1 MRLGNQRG
9 AHRRA
14 RQRGRNSAR
23 TAVSR
28 GVGTSQVDAVLS
40 EPLGEQLGPQHLSG
54 LDSASVAV
62 RASSLQLTGQATAA
76 VRRSLRVPR
85 VWGLRPADAIL
96 IVFANAALIV
106 AMWVRHGQ
114 LPNLGNVGAVLS
126 AAGQLTA
133 LLGTYSALVQVVLMS
148 RSPWLDQLFGIDR
161 IAGWHRWLGF
171 ATVILI
177 CAHVL
182 FTTAGYAVS
191 DGHAFFSQTWIFL
204 TTYPYMLM
212 AYAATALF
220 VLVAV
225 VSVRAA
231 RRRLSH
237 ETWHFIHLYIYLAI
251 ALSFGHQLAVGTDFE
266 RDPAAIAYWVAL
278 YVVAALL
285 VLTFRVLIPVR
296 MDLRHRLRVHS
307 VVEEA
312 SGVISI
318 YIVGR
323 DLPGLPMRAGQFFKF
338 RFLARGLWWRVHPF
352 SLSAAPNGEYL
363 RITVK
368 QVGDFTRSLRSL
380 QPGTRVILEGPYGIF
395 TSLRRRRQRALLI
408 AGGIGITPLRA
419 LLEEMPQ
426 RKNGVVVLY
435 RARSWQN
442 VVFKDELDGL
452 VHSRGGEIHYIVGRR
467 GTEIHPH
474 PLGSKFLRTTVPDL
488 RERDIFI
495 CGPPEMLHDVAES
508 LAELGIPADQIHRER
523 FAFL

>member
-1 MRLGNQRG
+1 MD
-9 AHRRA
+9 
-14 RQRGRNSAR
+14 
-23 TAVSR
+23 V
-28 GVGTSQVDAVLS
+28 V
-40 EPLGEQLGPQHLSG
+40 
-54 LDSASVAV
+54 
-62 RASSLQLTGQATAA
+62 
-76 VRRSLRVPR
+76 
-85 VWGLRPADAIL
+85 L

-106 AMWVRHGQ
+106 GMWVRHGQ
-114 LPNLGNVGAVLS
+114 FPNLGNPGAVLS

-191 DGHAFFSQTWIFL
+191 DGRSFVSQTSTFL
-204 TTYPYMLM
+204 TTYPYMLI

-220 VLVAV
+220 VVVAV

-237 ETWHFIHLYIYLAI
+237 ETWHFIHFYIYLAI
-251 ALSFGHQLAVGTDFE
+251 ALSFGHQLAAGTDFE
-266 RDPAAIAYWVAL
+266 RDPAAIVYWVAL

-285 VLTFRVLIPVR
+285 VLTFRVLVPLR

-307 VVEEA
+307 VIEEA
-312 SGVISI
+312 AGVLSI
-318 YIVGR
+318 YITGR

-338 RFLARGLWWRVHPF
+338 RFLARGLWWQVHPF

-363 RITVK
+363 RVTVK
-368 QVGDFTRSLRSL
+368 QLGGFTRALRGL

-426 RKNGVVVLY
+426 RRNGVVVLY
-435 RARSWQN
+435 RARSWQD
-442 VVFKDELDGL
+442 VVFKDELDRL

-474 PLGSKFLRTTVPDL
+474 PLGPKFLRTAVPDL
-488 RERDIFI
+488 RERDTFI
-495 CGPPEMLHDVAES
+495 CGPPEMLRDVTES
-508 LAELGIPADQIHRER
+508 LAVLGIPADQIHRER